1 MVNSWEKAWIYPNL
15 VLPRRWLAPKAHS
28 ALGSFALNSV
38 ASAWLGAN
46 ACLSLPLVALTRPH
60 PEQPPTLGKHSPW
73 LTPYLTLR
81 GAPIIPQELVP
92 HLITVGNTWPF
103 LQWEEVEREEK
114 ERKWRDREGKRRGA
128 RGEREKKTSI
138 SSLDL
143 KNHNISKAREPPVG
157 SANETKIL
165 SPGDILKQ
173 ESERVCCGKRGNV
186 RGFVCV
192 CVCILEFQCGLGESE
207 SSDTIAKAPLSL

>member
-1 MVNSWEKAWIYPNL
+1 MVNSWEKAGIYPNL
-15 VLPRRWLAPKAHS
+15 VLPRRWLVPEAHS

-81 GAPIIPQELVP
+81 GARIIPQELVP

-103 LQWEEVEREEK
+103 LQWKQVER
-114 ERKWRDREGKRRGA
+114 GKR
-128 RGEREKKTSI
+128 EKVKRQRRKKKWGKGRKTEKTSF
-138 SSLDL
+138 SSFDMKK
-143 KNHNISKAREPPVG
+143 KNHTFLKHE
-157 SANETKIL
+157 
-165 SPGDILKQ
+165 SPLLDQQMKQ
-173 ESERVCCGKRGNV
+173 KYRWYTGAS
-186 RGFVCV
+186 VCV
-192 CVCILEFQCGLGESE
+192 CARACWGERRSE
-207 SSDTIAKAPLSL
+207 CV

>member
-15 VLPRRWLAPKAHS
+15 VLPRRWLVPKAHS

-114 ERKWRDREGKRRGA
+114 ERKWKDRERKRRGA
-128 RGEREKKTSI
+128 RGEREKKQALVHLTWKITTFLKHESPL
-138 SSLDL
+138 LDQQ
-143 KNHNISKAREPPVG
+143 
-157 SANETKIL
+157 TKQKYFHQVIY
-165 SPGDILKQ
+165 
-173 ESERVCCGKRGNV
+173 
-186 RGFVCV
+186 
-192 CVCILEFQCGLGESE
+192 
-207 SSDTIAKAPLSL
+207 

>member
-1 MVNSWEKAWIYPNL
+1 MKRS
-15 VLPRRWLAPKAHS
+15 RR
-28 ALGSFALNSV
+28 
-38 ASAWLGAN
+38 
-46 ACLSLPLVALTRPH
+46 
-60 PEQPPTLGKHSPW
+60 
-73 LTPYLTLR
+73 
-81 GAPIIPQELVP
+81 
-92 HLITVGNTWPF
+92 
-103 LQWEEVEREEK
+103 
-114 ERKWRDREGKRRGA
+114 KRRGA

-165 SPGDILKQ
+165 SPGDILKR
-173 ESERVCCGKRGNV
+173 ESERVCCGKRGSV

-192 CVCILEFQCGLGESE
+192 CVCVLEFQCGLGESE